1 MPDHIVALVGHA
13 AFFLTAVSFMVKD
26 LLMLRLLAIV
36 SSIAAIFYNYFH
48 PMGSPD
54 WIPLSWVILFAA
66 INAWRIFQIYTE
78 SMNINLSDI
87 EREIHASSFNH
98 FSPIQFHKLVK
109 SGQWQQLQNGDV
121 LTVEGETPER
131 LFFIQNG
138 IVDVQR
144 DNKPLTSVS
153 DGAFIGEMSFS
164 SGDTANATTTCA
176 TDTCVLSWER
186 TSFQKLLGRN
196 PTLNVLL
203 QQAITADLSKK
214 LSQAS

>member
-138 IVDVQR
+138 IVDVER

-164 SGDTANATTTCA
+164 SGDKANATTTCA
-176 TDTCVLSWER
+176 TDACVLSWER
-186 TSFQKLLGRN
+186 TGFQKLLGRN

-203 QQAITADLSKK
+203 QRAITEDLSKK

>member
-1 MPDHIVALVGHA
+1 
-13 AFFLTAVSFMVKD
+13 
-26 LLMLRLLAIV
+26 
-36 SSIAAIFYNYFH
+36 
-48 PMGSPD
+48 MGSPD

-121 LTVEGETPER
+121 LTVEGKTPER

-138 IVDVQR
+138 IVDVER
-144 DNKPLTSVS
+144 KNKPLTSVS

-164 SGDTANATTTCA
+164 SSDTANATTTCA

-186 TSFQKLLGRN
+186 TGFQKLLGRN

-203 QQAITADLSKK
+203 QRAITVDLSKK